1 MYSALEREKSSL
13 FQDYLYPVWKREEN
27 CKYCTFTCL
36 VKTVRIK
43 SIEKPYKSIEMK
55 TGRGMKAWTI

>member
-1 MYSALEREKSSL
+1 MYSALERKIQPVSGLSL
-13 FQDYLYPVWKREEN
+13 SGIEAEEN

-55 TGRGMKAWTI
+55 TGRE